1 MILAN
6 VWLELDFSWP
16 RLPLSFVVLIV
27 LIVPRWQVIPAVL
40 RWAAHI
46 KLLLLLMRHVV
57 ERRPRTAILRVV
69 ILLFVFR

>member
-16 RLPLSFVVLIV
+16 RLPLFFVVLIV
-27 LIVPRWQVIPAVL
+27 LIVPRWQIIPIDL

-57 ERRPRTAILRVV
+57 E
-69 ILLFVFR
+69 